1 MNLQV
6 LKIPNTSHR
15 YASSVQASKLH
26 SNKASSSHLHS
37 KAAHHNSQRDDDD
50 GDEIRSVRESKAFAK
65 TIKFFRENLGQI
77 LLTIGAIFVPSGIVM
92 SIYGKDIR
100 MSARAQ
106 RKAIQAQAKESI
118 EQSRSGLMNW
128 WGRQT
133 GNFNRTWRSA
143 KLNLGKPSNSAV
155 RRQRASAVTA

>member
-37 KAAHHNSQRDDDD
+37 KAAHH
-50 GDEIRSVRESKAFAK
+50 KAFAK